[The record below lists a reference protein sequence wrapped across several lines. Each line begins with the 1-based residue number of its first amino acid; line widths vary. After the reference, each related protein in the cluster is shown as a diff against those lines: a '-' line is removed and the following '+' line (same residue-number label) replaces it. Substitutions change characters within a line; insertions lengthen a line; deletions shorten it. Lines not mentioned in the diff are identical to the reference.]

1 MRWIE
6 LGVHFFC
13 VTQLSIFPVPTFVL
27 YCLWWVTVLTLGMDR
42 VLLFHVIVRMDCSV
56 MKQTANSSETEI
68 SQETGEL
75 SEILSH
81 VTWMRLPNVGSL
93 GVSGISF
100 HSKLRELYSIVFAV
114 SYSAR
119 LSRGTKCHVY
129 WQTLPVSFH
138 QLGCGQERIGK
149 RVLSVGLSGERVCVP
164 DFNIEAPQSC
174 YNSVLECK
182 AD

>member
-1 MRWIE
+1 MDWARSS
-6 LGVHFFC
+6 FFC

-42 VLLFHVIVRMDCSV
+42 VPLFHVIVRMDCSV

-100 HSKLRELYSIVFAV
+100 HSKPQELYSIVFAV
-114 SYSAR
+114 SYSVRLSSGDKVPCLLTDPACVISSIRVWTRENREASAFRRAERRAGVCAR
-119 LSRGTKCHVY
+119 L
-129 WQTLPVSFH
+129 
-138 QLGCGQERIGK
+138 
-149 RVLSVGLSGERVCVP
+149 
-164 DFNIEAPQSC
+164 
-174 YNSVLECK
+174 
-182 AD
+182 